1 MSIVTEVRNSA
12 FRSAVV
18 FCSAYSWLGIGGEL
32 GIARIPVDPPDL
44 PKRRDKG
51 IKEPKHG
58 CQMIC
63 FLVSSSLEHTQSPT
77 GICMYLVSGLGS
89 GALPFLPM

>member
-1 MSIVTEVRNSA
+1 MSIVTELRNSA
-12 FRSAVV
+12 FLSAVV
-18 FCSAYSWLGIGGEL
+18 FCSVYSWSGVVGEL

-63 FLVSSSLEHTQSPT
+63 FLVSSSLAHTHTEPHRA
-77 GICMYLVSGLGS
+77 LHVLGLRS
-89 GALPFLPM
+89 V